1 MYPNTVMRHL
11 GATFLKG
18 LVAIL
23 PIIVTLYL
31 IYWLATLAESVLGGL
46 LDIILPFY
54 FPGLG
59 LIAAIVGIFLL
70 GVLLNAWL
78 VRKLFVL
85 GDALMHRIPL
95 VKSVYGAVED
105 LMRFFSTSSDEQTNQ
120 VVAVKVTVGGAEAR
134 LLGLITREDFKELPP
149 ELGGPGDIAV
159 YLPMSYQ
166 LGGYTLLLPR
176 DQVTPVNLTID
187 QAMRFAVTAGMS
199 TRNNNIKDISS
210 NREQT

>member
-1 MYPNTVMRHL
+1 MGNTAMRQL

-23 PIIVTLYL
+23 PIVVTVYL
-31 IYWLATLAESVLGGL
+31 IYWLAMLAESGLGGL
-46 LDIILPFY
+46 LQAVLPFY

-59 LIAAIVGIFLL
+59 LLAGLVGIFLM

-78 VRKLFVL
+78 VQKLFSL
-85 GDALMHRIPL
+85 GEAAMHRIPL
-95 VKSVYGAVED
+95 VKTIYGAVQD
-105 LMRFFSTSSDEQTNQ
+105 LMRFFSTSGGNQADQ
-120 VVAVKVTVGGAEAR
+120 VVAVTVNIGGTEAR
-134 LLGLITREDFKELPP
+134 LLGLITREDFQDQPP

-176 DQVTPVNLTID
+176 NRVTPVDMTID
-187 QAMRFAVTAGMS
+187 QAMRFVVTAGV
-199 TRNNNIKDISS
+199 TTG
-210 NREQT
+210 NRQTTEIDSRQA